1 MNTSLVA
8 ATSAFLFL
16 AAFAGSAGLRAGLL
30 TIAGLLLLA
39 RARELRPLAL
49 SLPRGVLAAFIAW
62 ALLATLS
69 LAWSVDRAY
78 TRGELKSEILYP
90 AMALA
95 IFYAAAALRPERW
108 RPWWVALLAGSATM
122 YAGLALQ
129 DFLPFALTRHSALEQ
144 RGPWST
150 HLVLI
155 APLLFVLG
163 WPRPWGAERS
173 TWVQATAL
181 AVLLAAAWAT
191 HNRMVWIA
199 FGVQLVLAMSVWRTT
214 PAMAPTRTR
223 DLRRLT
229 VAAALVVAVAFAT
242 ALVERNERF
251 FGAKAP
257 VMTSFERDLRPKIW
271 STAVEQWRAAPWL
284 GHGFGREIVAG
295 AFTPLTPRVP
305 DHPEIRHAHN
315 VFLDVAIEL
324 GVVGIATLLALL
336 VLLAR
341 EYRGF
346 LRRPE
351 VAPLGVLGLTL
362 LAGFVVKNLTDDFMH
377 RHNALVFWAL
387 NGMLL
392 GLGGARRAAE
402 PRT

>member
-129 DFLPFALTRHSALEQ
+129 DFLPFALTRHSVLEQ

-214 PAMAPTRTR
+214 PAMAPTPTR

-362 LAGFVVKNLTDDFMH
+362 VAGFVVKNLTDDFMH